1 MDFLLRAF
9 APPDGTPVAPEAV
22 PGDAGAGA
30 GGFSGL
36 IIWLVVLVG
45 MFYFLIIMPQ
55 RRRDKQFKSMMST
68 LKVGDKIV
76 TIGGIIGRVTSLNE
90 QTVEITVANS
100 SKLEITRRSVAS
112 ILGKTA
118 KDPNEAIERK

>member
-9 APPDGTPVAPEAV
+9 APPGGAPIAPEAAPQAD
-22 PGDAGAGA
+22 PGGA

-55 RRRDKQFKSMMST
+55 RKRDKQFKSMMST
-68 LKVGDKIV
+68 LKVGDKVV
-76 TIGGIIGRVTSLNE
+76 TIGGLIGKVTALNE
-90 QTVEITVANS
+90 QTVEIMVANS

-112 ILGKTA
+112 ILGKTT
-118 KDPNEAIERK
+118 KDPNDAIERK